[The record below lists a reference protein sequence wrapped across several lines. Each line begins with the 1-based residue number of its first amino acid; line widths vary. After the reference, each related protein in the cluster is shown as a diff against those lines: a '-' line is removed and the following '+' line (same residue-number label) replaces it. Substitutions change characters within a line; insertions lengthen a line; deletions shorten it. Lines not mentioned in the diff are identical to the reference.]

1 MTQTK
6 INALSTAALSLTALE
21 GTQAAAQ
28 EIATAA
34 STPDIQG
41 VLSVVL
47 QIIVAVSTL
56 FKLFKKEP
64 KKETETTKKTK

>member
-56 FKLFKKEP
+56 FKLLKKEP

>member
-6 INALSTAALSLTALE
+6 INALTTATLSLTALE
-21 GTQAAAQ
+21 GTQAAAEQ
-28 EIATAA
+28 IAEAA

-41 VLSVVL
+41 VLSVFL

-64 KKETETTKKTK
+64 KKATEKTETTK

>member
-1 MTQTK
+1 MQQNK
-6 INALSTAALSLTALE
+6 INALTTAALSLTALE

-28 EIATAA
+28 EIAAA
-34 STPDIQG
+34 TTPDIQG

-64 KKETETTKKTK
+64 KNEAPTTKKTK